1 MHRHAAYPYANP
13 APTTTRYSGTSSAF
27 SASANPNEDWTKI
40 SDLAERRRIQNRIAQ
55 RNYRKK
61 LKKRLEDLERRAA
74 SSSASPEQKPA
85 ELQPPQRSPRQEF
98 PSPSSSESSYTT
110 PPAED
115 RMFSH
120 QYTRQLS
127 TSPPPFSVASYSSA
141 YPAPDAVAYSM
152 PYSTSPYHTIPTTLT
167 PEMPSYTYLPPPHS
181 SSYSTGLPSLVPSM
195 KNEYY
200 ADEDTSPFGVGYAA
214 ICGNDMLPPHS
225 SASSA
230 KPPRDASY
238 LPDPRG
244 QRQRQT
250 PIATHDDDGD
260 FFHDSHM
267 APTKRSRV
275 DKARQYLA
283 GGAVFRE
290 DSDDELGYEDHPWE
304 WIYDDDTIDDAQP
317 EQKASPRKR
326 KAAPSVPAKRI
337 VGARMGSFKC
347 RVGDAV
353 LLKAEGNQAWVGIIC
368 ELYEDPDDDDHE
380 KMAKFLWF
388 SSEKEIRNQSKKR
401 SDFLPNEL
409 YISAAFDDN
418 PLASING
425 TAKIFSLDRFQEL
438 YPTGVKK
445 NSKDYG
451 KVFVCQRGCN
461 TRTTTYTREFKWEDV
476 YKDAKDILTLVD
488 LVETQ
493 TKATRRTAG
502 ARPNKQQQ
510 PDLDQ
515 FVVPDS
521 DLDDLP
527 KTPRK
532 RRKINEAAT
541 PTSTRKSPA
550 ARKFLTPT
558 HKRIVIKKQLE
569 FTPLGT
575 RVLDPSAL
583 NSPFQIARNQL
594 HVSSVPAALP
604 CREEEFSTVY
614 SHLDAAIT
622 DGSGSCIYISG
633 TPGTGKTAT
642 VREVVAQ
649 LQASVQAEELDDFI
663 FVEING
669 MKVTDP
675 HQSYS
680 LLWQAL
686 RGDRLSPSHALELLE
701 REFSTP
707 SPRRVPCVVLM
718 DELDQLVTKNQSVMY
733 NFFNW
738 PSLRHSRLIVL
749 AVANTMDLPERTLSN
764 KISSRLGLTRI
775 TFPGYTHDQ
784 LMQIIQSRL
793 EGVPGN
799 IVHPD
804 AVQFAARKVAAV
816 SGDARRALDICRR
829 AVEIAETETISQD
842 RDDEAQPATPSRTGR
857 GDKEN
862 LPHNSRSIKGTGDP
876 DGRSK
881 DRAGR
886 KGIVTMAT
894 IKQAINEATSSPLQQ
909 ALRALPLASKVF
921 LAALLARIRRSGIG
935 EAILGDVVDE
945 AKRLGLMSQLLPVH
959 DYILA
964 PEDGSSEMMNG
975 VAQSTTPSKNRD
987 ALANFGSKQSD
998 PKAAR
1003 ALGLALAATE
1013 LAEAGIIGV
1022 EARHGERVGRV
1033 RLGVGEDEVRLA
1045 LGDDETVRGLG
1056 FGA

>member
-1 MHRHAAYPYANP
+1 
-13 APTTTRYSGTSSAF
+13 
-27 SASANPNEDWTKI
+27 
-40 SDLAERRRIQNRIAQ
+40 
-55 RNYRKK
+55 
-61 LKKRLEDLERRAA
+61 
-74 SSSASPEQKPA
+74 
-85 ELQPPQRSPRQEF
+85 
-98 PSPSSSESSYTT
+98 
-110 PPAED
+110 
-115 RMFSH
+115 
-120 QYTRQLS
+120 
-127 TSPPPFSVASYSSA
+127 
-141 YPAPDAVAYSM
+141 
-152 PYSTSPYHTIPTTLT
+152 
-167 PEMPSYTYLPPPHS
+167 
-181 SSYSTGLPSLVPSM
+181 
-195 KNEYY
+195 
-200 ADEDTSPFGVGYAA
+200 
-214 ICGNDMLPPHS
+214 
-225 SASSA
+225 
-230 KPPRDASY
+230 
-238 LPDPRG
+238 
-244 QRQRQT
+244 
-250 PIATHDDDGD
+250 
-260 FFHDSHM
+260 M
-267 APTKRSRV
+267 APVQPSRV
-275 DKARQYLA
+275 QKARQYLS

-304 WIYDDDTIDDAQP
+304 WIYDNGADDAQP
-317 EQKASPRKR
+317 DENATPRKR
-326 KAAPSVPAKRI
+326 KAPPTSLGKRI
-337 VGARMGSFKC
+337 VGARMGSFRC
-347 RVGDAV
+347 EVGDAV

-368 ELYEDPDDDDHE
+368 EFYDHVDDDDE

-388 SSEKEIRNQSKKR
+388 SSEKEIRNQNKKR
-401 SDFLPNEL
+401 ADFLPNEL

-425 TAKIFSLDRFQEL
+425 TAKILSVERYQEL

-445 NSKDYG
+445 SSKDHG
-451 KVFVCQRGCN
+451 KVFVCRRGCN
-461 TRTTTYTREFKWEDV
+461 TRTTTYTPEFKWEDI
-476 YKDAKDILTLVD
+476 YNGAEDIQSLVN
-488 LVETQ
+488 LVESQ
-493 TKATRRTAG
+493 TKATRRG
-502 ARPNKQQQ
+502 PGRPRKQQE
-510 PDLDQ
+510 DLDE
-515 FVVPDS
+515 FVTPESEEDG
-521 DLDDLP
+521 LP

-532 RRKINEAAT
+532 RRKLNDATT

-550 ARKFLTPT
+550 SRKFLTPT

-614 SHLDAAIT
+614 SHLEAAIT

-686 RGDRLSPSHALELLE
+686 RGDRVSPSHALELLE

-738 PSLRHSRLIVL
+738 PGLRHSRLIVL

-799 IVHPD
+799 IMHPD

-829 AVEIAETETISQD
+829 AVEIAETETTSQD
-842 RDDEAQPATPSRTGR
+842 CEDEAQPATPSRTGR
-857 GDKEN
+857 GNKGK
-862 LPHNSRSIKGTGDP
+862 LLQNSLSINGTP
-876 DGRSK
+876 ASK
-881 DRAGR
+881 DPTGSSAGR
-886 KGIVTMAT
+886 KGVVTMAT

-921 LAALLARIRRSGIG
+921 LAALLARIRRTGIG

-945 AKRLGLMSQLLPVH
+945 VKRLGLMSQLQAVH
-959 DYILA
+959 EYVLA
-964 PEDGSSEMMNG
+964 PEKDDRTEGVNG
-975 VAQSTTPSKNRD
+975 ATMQPSTPSTPSKHRD
-987 ALANFGSKQSD
+987 AAGIGSKHSD
-998 PKAAR
+998 LKAAR
-1003 ALGLALAATE
+1003 ALGLVLAATE
-1013 LAEAGIIGV
+1013 LSEAGIIGV

-1045 LGDDETVRGLG
+1045 LGDDESVHGLG
-1056 FGA
+1056 LGA